1 MSHTLAVLLLALCCI
16 AGLVLVPLGLPGL
29 WVMVGGVLGY
39 GALTGFR
46 TIGVAT
52 IAIVLGLAF
61 LGELLEWWVGFG
73 LTERYGGSRRS
84 GWGALVGGI
93 AGAMVGVPVPI
104 VGSVIG
110 AFTGAFVG
118 AALFEYSVS
127 RTPGVAGRTDGGGSA
142 ARTARSSSRSITAAR
157 TACPPTAGCCSR
169 PTRCGSSSP
178 ISSRSSPR
186 RTCRRRRGAEGGPQ
200 RYARH
205 QYIGD
210 DHRPGVYRHSVR
222 RPRQRGNALDAPQR
236 DRILA
241 EVGGHEQ
248 RCREPSDPVVAHLLP
263 LPSQATSGGAES
275 VSRIVNRSVWT
286 LSHSWSA

>member
-61 LGELLEWWVGFG
+61 LGEL
-73 LTERYGGSRRS
+73 
-84 GWGALVGGI
+84 VGGI

-127 RTPGVAGRTDGGGSA
+127 RTPGVAVRAGWGAVLGRAAGAAAKIALGVVIAVIGGFA
-142 ARTARSSSRSITAAR
+142 AAK
-157 TACPPTAGCCSR
+157 G
-169 PTRCGSSSP
+169 
-178 ISSRSSPR
+178 
-186 RTCRRRRGAEGGPQ
+186 
-200 RYARH
+200 
-205 QYIGD
+205 
-210 DHRPGVYRHSVR
+210 
-222 RPRQRGNALDAPQR
+222 
-236 DRILA
+236 
-241 EVGGHEQ
+241 
-248 RCREPSDPVVAHLLP
+248 
-263 LPSQATSGGAES
+263 
-275 VSRIVNRSVWT
+275 
-286 LSHSWSA
+286 